1 VTGGAGATGVDADD
15 LSGIARLDSL
25 GVLGAVERFA
35 DQCREGWA
43 IGGAAHGLPDA
54 SALESVVV
62 LGMGGSGVTGDV
74 VRSVVEPRL
83 SLPFRTFKGYGP
95 LPEWV
100 GRNSLVFAISYSGDT
115 EETLEA
121 FEQAHQRG
129 ARIVVV
135 ASGGRLAAR
144 AAELGMA
151 HLRVPSGLQPRSSLG
166 FLSMPV
172 LAALQA
178 MGLIPSLDA
187 DVREAVGVLDEIA
200 ARCDRARPAPGNMAK
215 DLAARI
221 AGRVPVV
228 YGADGLTAT
237 AAYRFK
243 CDLNEY
249 GKTPAFWHFLPELD
263 HNEVVGWQELSELT
277 SERFVAILLRDVEEH
292 PRVALRF
299 TVTRRLV
306 EPRLAE
312 VTTVEALGESP
323 LARILSLILVTQL
336 AAIYVGL
343 AYGVDPGPV
352 DVIQELKSELAQA

>member
-1 VTGGAGATGVDADD
+1 VTGDAGSPGVDPDD

-25 GVLGAVERFA
+25 AVLGAVERFA

-54 SALESVVV
+54 TDLESVVV

-74 VRSVVEPRL
+74 VGSVVEPRL
-83 SLPFRTFKGYGP
+83 SLPFRTIKGYGP
-95 LPEWV
+95 LPEWI

-115 EETLEA
+115 EETLGA
-121 FEQAHQRG
+121 FEQAHERG

-135 ASGGRLAAR
+135 ASGGRLGAR

-151 HLRVPSGLQPRSSLG
+151 HLRVPPDLQPRSSLG
-166 FLSMPV
+166 FLTMPV

-178 MGLIPSLDA
+178 VGLIPSVDA
-187 DVREAVGVLDEIA
+187 DVREAVSVLDEIGV
-200 ARCDRARPAPGNMAK
+200 RCDRARPAPANPAK

-228 YGADGLTAT
+228 YGADGMTAT

-263 HNEVVGWQELSELT
+263 HNEVVGWNRLSDLT
-277 SERFVAILLRDVEEH
+277 SERFVAILLRDVDEH
-292 PRVALRF
+292 PRIARRF
-299 TVTRRLV
+299 DVTRRLI

-312 VTTVEALGESP
+312 VATVSAEGESP
-323 LARILSLILVTQL
+323 LARILSLIFVTQL